1 MKLITA
7 ILQPSALE
15 PVKSALAEIGV
26 TGMTITD
33 AKGHGAQTGKVEV
46 YRSQTV
52 KVDFLSKIRIETI
65 VTDEEL
71 DAALE
76 TIADAARTGS
86 IGDGK
91 IWVTDVAQ
99 VIRVRTGER
108 GPEAIR

>member
-1 MKLITA
+1 MKIITA

-15 PVKSALAEIGV
+15 PVKAALTEIGV
-26 TGMTITD
+26 TGMTISD

-46 YRSQTV
+46 YRSQRV
-52 KVDFLSKIRIETI
+52 KVDFLSKLRIETI

-76 TIADAARTGS
+76 AITEAARTGS

-91 IWVTDVAQ
+91 IWVTDAVQ